1 MLHHQPLVGMV
12 AEAPPNSKN
21 STTFWEKPQKT
32 LFPATSIRTE
42 GTCLELAV
50 DLLIPTPW

>member
-12 AEAPPNSKN
+12 AETPPNSKN

-42 GTCLELAV
+42 GTCLE
-50 DLLIPTPW
+50 